1 MKILIL
7 LAVLYVL
14 YRALPTILDIVN
26 ARMAAKNAQ
35 LQRETEMLKRQTEQL
50 RAAKNTARAKLSGIN
65 LGNDC
70 IAPWLIEEQKK
81 NLIAA
86 GMQAE
91 NADAFIEE
99 LIKTNNL
106 DVDYG
111 YERYTLS
118 PVLMK
123 KEAYQHALLESL
135 KDSFKRGVS
144 REARIAFWL
153 RCNPGKTEQD
163 AQVAVVASELIRE

>member
-1 MKILIL
+1 MKIIIL
-7 LAVLYVL
+7 LGVLYIL
-14 YRALPTILDIVN
+14 YRALPTILDIIN

-35 LQRETEMLKRQTEQL
+35 LQRETEMIKRQTEQIK
-50 RAAKNTARAKLSGIN
+50 AAKTAASIKLSGLSIS
-65 LGNDC
+65 GNC
-70 IAPWLIEEQKK
+70 VGPWLIEEQKK

-86 GMQAE
+86 GMQPE
-91 NADAFIEE
+91 NADAFLEQT
-99 LIKTNNL
+99 IKAQNL

-118 PVLMK
+118 PFIMK

-153 RCNPGKTEQD
+153 RCNPGKTEND
-163 AQVAVVASELIRE
+163 AQVAVIASELIRE